1 MSGREYRFMVKV
13 CAKKNGLEH
22 SALLFFSSN
31 HMYKEYM
38 SATYY
43 VGVGYENQ
51 KTMNLADHL
60 KKSVGLG

>member
-1 MSGREYRFMVKV
+1 MNLLHQQSKV
-13 CAKKNGLEH
+13 IVLLYQQQEH

-38 SATYY
+38 SATY

-60 KKSVGLG
+60 KKRVGLG